1 MPHVIVKLLP
11 GRTEEQKKRLAEA
24 ITKDVMTIADCE
36 EKVVSV
42 AFEEIERGEWAE
54 KVYRPDILN
63 NPTSSIKSR
72 VIILFRKGDGRDS

>member
-42 AFEEIERGEWAE
+42 AFEEIERSAWAE

-63 NPTSSIKSR
+63 NQDKLYKKPGYNP
-72 VIILFRKGDGRDS
+72 FQEG